1 MLEFN
6 QTIIL
11 KLKEKQIIKNSQK
24 KKQWLKIVLN
34 KSEFDELLYYC
45 YYLCTYVMHTCA
57 IFKLGG
63 AADWKVTIQ
72 FRTYFSTCFL
82 LMYINNL
89 IPSINRT

>member
-11 KLKEKQIIKNSQK
+11 KLKEKQMIKNSQK
-24 KKQWLKIVLN
+24 KRWLKIALN
-34 KSEFDELLYYC
+34 YTGIWWTIILL
-45 YYLCTYVMHTCA
+45 LLFVYVMHTCA
-57 IFKLGG
+57 ILKLGG